1 MLKHSFGFNAIESS
15 EDLKSGRSHASM
27 SEDHLNLRSFA
38 TGPLP
43 PPAFVTTTKH
53 LLLLRS
59 STLLFPEK
67 ATTNLVLEEE
77 EEEEEEV
84 DERDDAQEYARALP
98 RAAPL
103 LSIVYFG
110 YRAQVVSCIFDPF
123 YIDGLLGKK

>member
-1 MLKHSFGFNAIESS
+1 
-15 EDLKSGRSHASM
+15 M

-53 LLLLRS
+53 LLLLPS

-67 ATTNLVLEEE
+67 ATTNLVLEE

-110 YRAQVVSCIFDPF
+110 YRAQVMRSSGDPF
-123 YIDGLLGKK
+123 YM

>member
-53 LLLLRS
+53 LLLLLRS
-59 STLLFPEK
+59 STLLFPEN
-67 ATTNLVLEEE
+67 AAHLVLEEE
-77 EEEEEEV
+77 EEEDDDDDEV
-84 DERDDAQEYARALP
+84 DEHDDDAEENARALP

-103 LSIVYFG
+103 LSIIYYFRS
-110 YRAQVVSCIFDPF
+110 RAGDVEQCGGLF
-123 YIDGLLGKK
+123 YL